1 MAFVGN
7 TPSAVPL
14 TGSQIADGTIVNAN
28 IATNTINLT
37 QKVTSALAATNGG
50 TGTSSYTAGNILY
63 ASNATTLTTLAPGTS
78 GYALTLNG
86 TTPTWAAVGA
96 SAGQVIQ
103 VLSATDS
110 TTRSTTS
117 TSFVTGSNSLSVTI
131 TPSSASNKIFI
142 IGSIGAFSSTDDND
156 CVVTIYKSATNLGT
170 SSGGFG
176 SACRGSST
184 GGAGA
189 GIGGISYLD
198 SPATTSAI
206 TYQIYFRTENTGTVY
221 LNRNPANQTIKSS
234 ITVMEIKG

>member
-37 QKVTSALAATNGG
+37 QKVTSALAAANGG
-50 TGTSSYTAGNILY
+50 TGVSTYTAGNILY
-63 ASNATTLTTLAPGTS
+63 ASNTTTLTTLAPGTS

-110 TTRSTTS
+110 TQRSTTS
-117 TSFVTGSNSLSVTI
+117 TTFVTGSNTMSVSI
-131 TPSSASNKIFI
+131 TPSNSSSKFIIMAAVASAADYNAFVALGRNGTILEGSAS
-142 IGSIGAFSSTDDND
+142 G
-156 CVVTIYKSATNLGT
+156 LG
-170 SSGGFG
+170 G
-176 SACRGSST
+176 
-184 GGAGA
+184 GGATTN
-189 GIGGISYLD
+189 IPVTPVWYD
-198 SPATTSAI
+198 SPTTSSAI
-206 TYQIYFRTENTGTVY
+206 TYQVY
-221 LNRNPANQTIKSS
+221 LRVDGGTGYINNRSTTGS
-234 ITVMEIKG
+234 IIVMEIKG